1 MQSAGDK
8 LTAKKKKLCEN
19 YIVYAN
25 ATDAYRNAGYTTKSY
40 QTIRTEGSRLLKRPD
55 IQAYIQELM
64 EEKNSALVAKQDE
77 VLEFLTATM
86 RNKDANMSDRIRSA
100 ELLGKR
106 YATFVDKS
114 QTEVS
119 GDIEIVIVD

>member
-8 LTAKKKKLCEN
+8 LTAKQKKFCEN
-19 YIVYAN
+19 YIVSAN

-86 RNKDANMSDRIRSA
+86 RNKDATMSDRIRSA

>member
-8 LTAKKKKLCEN
+8 LTAKQKKFCEN
-19 YIVYAN
+19 YIVSAN
-25 ATDAYRNAGYTTKSY
+25 ASDAYRNAGYTTKSY
-40 QTIRTEGSRLLKRPD
+40 ATIRTEGSRLLKRPD
-55 IQAYIQELM
+55 VQAYIQELM

-86 RNKDANMSDRIRSA
+86 RNKEANMSDRIRSA

>member
-1 MQSAGDK
+1 
-8 LTAKKKKLCEN
+8 
-19 YIVYAN
+19 
-25 ATDAYRNAGYTTKSY
+25 
-40 QTIRTEGSRLLKRPD
+40 
-55 IQAYIQELM
+55 
-64 EEKNSALVAKQDE
+64 
-77 VLEFLTATM
+77 
-86 RNKDANMSDRIRSA
+86 MSDRIRSA

>member
-8 LTAKKKKLCEN
+8 LTAKQKKFCEN
-19 YIVYAN
+19 YIISAN

-55 IQAYIQELM
+55 IKAYIQELM

-86 RNKDANMSDRIRSA
+86 RNKDANMSDRIKSA

-114 QTEVS
+114 QAEVS

>member
-8 LTAKKKKLCEN
+8 LTAKQKKFCEN
-19 YIVYAN
+19 YIVSAN
-25 ATDAYRNAGYTTKSY
+25 ATDAYRNAGYTTKPY

-119 GDIEIVIVD
+119 GDIAIVIVY

>member
-8 LTAKKKKLCEN
+8 LTAKQKKFCEN
-19 YIVYAN
+19 YIVSAN
-25 ATDAYRNAGYTTKSY
+25 ASDAYRNAGYTTKSY

-64 EEKNSALVAKQDE
+64 EEKNSALIAKQDE
-77 VLEFLTATM
+77 VLEFLTSTM

-114 QTEVS
+114 QSEVS
-119 GDIEIVIVD
+119 GDIEVVIID